1 MTTMGIINLIII
13 NAMIWVGLSYFW
25 SFWTHKLF
33 KPWGWLELRKR
44 KMVNAEV
51 DKAERRCKDR
61 VRFYAHFFAMQ
72 QVEQNETEGAFVVAS
87 VEEPL
92 ILRTLRNQCPNRAL
106 WALGPMEETT
116 VTIVHENCQG
126 EVSEEQVKLD
136 WVSETEVQSIMPSS
150 SDLNHVLNMPVP
162 EALPQLTG
170 SIALAS
176 IDLVDHDTLLATL
189 RHIYP
194 LLSPGA
200 VLLVHSYDH
209 SWPGVRKAVDTF
221 SASIPEGFL
230 ELPDMYGSVALVRNR
245 SKS

>member
-72 QVEQNETEGAFVVAS
+72 QVEQNETEGAFVVAG

-106 WALGPMEETT
+106 WALGMPTSIDAPTAELLELMHHDKQNDGAQINFTLLPEVGEVLVNQTADENHLARILDEFRNLC
-116 VTIVHENCQG
+116 TIV
-126 EVSEEQVKLD
+126 
-136 WVSETEVQSIMPSS
+136 TEI
-150 SDLNHVLNMPVP
+150 
-162 EALPQLTG
+162 E
-170 SIALAS
+170 
-176 IDLVDHDTLLATL
+176 
-189 RHIYP
+189 
-194 LLSPGA
+194 
-200 VLLVHSYDH
+200 
-209 SWPGVRKAVDTF
+209 
-221 SASIPEGFL
+221 
-230 ELPDMYGSVALVRNR
+230 
-245 SKS
+245 